1 MYYNYIIIYYNCINY
16 DYGNYD
22 IIITIIAISLFRD
35 INKQN

>member
-16 DYGNYD
+16 D
-22 IIITIIAISLFRD
+22 IIITIIAIPLFRD